1 MNKEQLLI
9 EIDNINSE
17 MVRVNSLLNTVKSK
31 TEFNFYFEKLAA
43 LEATLE
49 DLEDDLDNLEFSE
62 QNEQDILR

>member
-9 EIDNINSE
+9 EINNINFE

-62 QNEQDILR
+62 QNEQDNLR